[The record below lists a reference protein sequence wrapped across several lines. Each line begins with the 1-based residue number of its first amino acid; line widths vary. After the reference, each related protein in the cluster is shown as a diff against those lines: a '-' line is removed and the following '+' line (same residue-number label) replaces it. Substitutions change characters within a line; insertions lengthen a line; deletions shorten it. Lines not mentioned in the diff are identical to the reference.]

1 MEWSLLKENNRDSNI
16 SKVLIY
22 QSMNKLKYEMKKRDL
37 LDNKQYIFSSIPSK
51 DSIFGE
57 LLTIDAN
64 TGNFIF

>member
-57 LLTIDAN
+57 LLTIDAH